1 MMGTYD
7 KAFSWICQQQQA
19 SGAGRETFYTTVRKT
34 GTLYTLPELLLGV
47 EMSIVK
53 YMLEQTDP
61 CSFVRAREPQE
72 SHQSL
77 PSQVGVGIQ
86 HGAKG
91 GSSPQHLT
99 EGVQSG
105 DLEHIMGCWER
116 ELWKY
121 PVFMMGCLEEG
132 QKVGKG
138 GLGEYLW
145 EKRRKKE
152 IYQFCWAVYLPSP
165 ALGLVRV
172 CPSVFS
178 GNYF

>member
-19 SGAGRETFYTTVRKT
+19 SGAGRGTFYTIVRKT

-77 PSQVGVGIQ
+77 PS
-86 HGAKG
+86 
-91 GSSPQHLT
+91 
-99 EGVQSG
+99 
-105 DLEHIMGCWER
+105 
-116 ELWKY
+116 
-121 PVFMMGCLEEG
+121 
-132 QKVGKG
+132 
-138 GLGEYLW
+138 
-145 EKRRKKE
+145 
-152 IYQFCWAVYLPSP
+152 
-165 ALGLVRV
+165 
-172 CPSVFS
+172 
-178 GNYF
+178 